1 MIEPDQPAAGGP
13 APAAAPRTAGA
24 VLRAA
29 REAQGL
35 HIAALATAI
44 KVTPRMVEALEADRL
59 QELPDTTFARALAQT
74 ICRQLKIDPQSVLA
88 LLPATGTVAL
98 EPASRIRSTPYRD
111 RGGRA
116 EQGPARNLGPLIW
129 GAALLLL
136 AAVALYMLPSA
147 WLGLGPNGAGEP
159 GAPTAASAPL
169 LVEPVASAALGAPA
183 ASVPDAAASQ
193 APTSEVASAALMPV
207 MGMAPA
213 ADRNLAASAESVF
226 AAPPAGSET
235 APAVSRVL
243 VVTTTDASWVEV
255 RDAKGQLLL
264 SETVQPGRSVGLD
277 GPLPMRLSIGNA
289 AATQL
294 VFMGRPVDVVARSR
308 ENVARF
314 ELR

>member
-1 MIEPDQPAAGGP
+1 MIEPDSPVAGVSPGPPARP
-13 APAAAPRTAGA
+13 SAGA

-35 HIAALATAI
+35 HVAALATAI
-44 KVTPRMVEALEADRL
+44 KVTPRMVEALENDRL

-74 ICRQLKIDPQSVLA
+74 VCRHLKIDPQPVLA
-88 LLPATGTVAL
+88 LLPASGAVAL

-116 EQGPARNLGPLIW
+116 EQGPVKNLGPLFW

-136 AAVALYMLPSA
+136 GALALYLLPSA
-147 WLGLGPNGAGEP
+147 WLGLGSSVSVEP
-159 GAPTAASAPL
+159 ARPTVASAPL
-169 LVEPVASAALGAPA
+169 LVEPMASA
-183 ASVPDAAASQ
+183 S
-193 APTSEVASAALMPV
+193 
-207 MGMAPA
+207 
-213 ADRNLAASAESVF
+213 LAASAQPRPGALASPLSSAEVAAVGMMPMITLSPSSDRNRAASAETVF
-226 AAPPAGSET
+226 SAPPPGSGT
-235 APAVSRVL
+235 ASAASGVL
-243 VVTTTDASWVEV
+243 VVTTTDASWIEV

-264 SETVQPGRSVGLD
+264 GETVQPGRSVGLD
-277 GPLPMRLSIGNA
+277 GPLPMRLLIGNA

-314 ELR
+314 ELQ